1 MAYAD
6 PAPAFRGYQDEVWE
20 LMRRGHG
27 QSLGGIEDAI
37 EQTEVSEDHKVAL
50 WLLAFSLS
58 DEGGWQAPGPPISSD
73 RSRRH
78 LSLVPQPLEGGGD

>member
-6 PAPAFRGYQDEVWE
+6 PTPAFRRYQDEVWE
-20 LMRRGHG
+20 LMRGGHG
-27 QSLGGIEDAI
+27 QSLGGIEAAI

-58 DEGGWQAPGPPISSD
+58 DPEQPYGPQAPEPQSGVFS
-73 RSRRH
+73 RH
-78 LSLVPQPLEGGGD
+78 LSVVR

>member
-20 LMRRGHG
+20 LMRGG
-27 QSLGGIEDAI
+27 QPLGGVEAAI
-37 EQTEVSEDHKVAL
+37 EQTEVSDDHKVAL

-58 DEGGWQAPGPPISSD
+58 APEQPYGPEAPNPED
-73 RSRRH
+73 GVFERH
-78 LSLVPQPLEGGGD
+78 LSVVR

>member
-6 PAPAFRGYQDEVWE
+6 PTPAFRRYQDEVWE
-20 LMRRGHG
+20 LMRGGHG
-27 QSLGGIEDAI
+27 QSLGGIEAAI

-58 DEGGWQAPGPPISSD
+58 DPEQPYGPQAPDPRGTVFS
-73 RSRRH
+73 RH
-78 LSLVPQPLEGGGD
+78 LSVVR

>member
-20 LMRRGHG
+20 LMRGGHD
-27 QSLGGIEDAI
+27 QSFAGIEDAI

-58 DEGGWQAPGPPISSD
+58 GPEQPYGPQAPDPQDGVFAG
-73 RSRRH
+73 H
-78 LSLVPQPLEGGGD
+78 LSVVR

>member
-1 MAYAD
+1 MAHAD

-20 LMRRGHG
+20 LMRGGHD

-58 DEGGWQAPGPPISSD
+58 DPEQPYGPQAPDPRDGVFE
-73 RSRRH
+73 RH
-78 LSLVPQPLEGGGD
+78 LSVVR